1 MKKIEQKVL
10 KFIDEKNLIE
20 PGDKVLI
27 GFSGGPDSVFLL
39 YFLKKYSRKLKISIG
54 ALHINHLLRGKEAD
68 KDELFCKKF
77 CKEFSIPFF
86 SKRINV
92 KGIASKEK
100 ISFEEAGRIIRYK
113 EYEEILVNEGFN
125 KIATAHNAD
134 ENVETVLL
142 NLIKGAGLKGISGIP
157 PIREKIIR
165 PILILS
171 KREILDY
178 LNHFQ
183 IKYRTDLS
191 NLTDDAERN
200 FLRNQVIPLIKERLN
215 PSLSNTLLKSS
226 EIFRNINN
234 IIKKKID
241 KSSEKIFSKNKNQLS
256 ISINELKKIEIEY
269 RSEILRK
276 IFSEE
281 SKIQISYDDC
291 LKILSLINKQAGK
304 SIQLF
309 GNLKVTKERNELIVQ
324 KVNDKKDFEPIFVKT
339 GSTINLNGKK
349 LSIKPVKETRTIKK
363 IFSLNRNLEF
373 INGDNISRDFL
384 LREWKSG
391 DRFFPFGM
399 KGSKKISDFL
409 NEQKIPSFEKK
420 EHFVLLNENKIVWV
434 IGLRLDNRFKITPET
449 KKVYQLCLS

>member
-10 KFIDEKNLIE
+10 KFIDEKNLIRQ
-20 PGDKVLI
+20 GDKVLI

-39 YFLKKYSRKLKISIG
+39 YFLKKYSRKLKIFIG

-68 KDELFCKKF
+68 KDEQFCKKF
-77 CKEFSIPFF
+77 CKDLSIPFF

-92 KGIASKEK
+92 KGVASKEK
-100 ISFEEAGRIIRYK
+100 MSLEETGRIIRYK
-113 EYEEILVNEGFN
+113 EYEKVFVKEGFN

-134 ENVETVLL
+134 ENAETVLL

-157 PIREKIIR
+157 PLREKIIR

-171 KREILDY
+171 KKEILDY

-183 IKYRTDLS
+183 INYRTDLS
-191 NLTDDAERN
+191 NLIDDAERN

-234 IIKKKID
+234 IIKKKIN

-256 ISINELKKIEIEY
+256 ISIKELKKIEIEY

-281 SKIQISYDDC
+281 FNIQISYDDC
-291 LKILSLINKQAGK
+291 IKILSLINKQAGK

-309 GNLKVTKERNELIVQ
+309 GSIKVLKERNELIVQ
-324 KVNDKKDFEPIFVKT
+324 KVNDKKVVEPIIIKT
-339 GSTINLNGKK
+339 GDTINLNDKK
-349 LSIKPVKETRTIKK
+349 LSIKAFKETGTNKK
-363 IFSLNRNLEF
+363 KYSLNRNIEF
-373 INGDNISRDFL
+373 IDGDNISRDFL

-391 DRFFPFGM
+391 DRFFPLGM

-409 NEQKIPSFEKK
+409 NEQKIPSLEKK
-420 EHFVLLNENKIVWV
+420 EHLVLLNENKIVWV
-434 IGLRLDNRFKITPET
+434 VGLRLDNRFKITPET